1 MLLQTLVVT
10 YVAYV
15 LIPGKHYLDPKT
27 AFVAIALF
35 DVLRFAMNY
44 LPTIVT
50 ELIKVRTLIDFHL
63 FKLSLA
69 KLDS

>member
-1 MLLQTLVVT
+1 MVT

-15 LIPGKHYLDPKT
+15 FIPGNDYLDPET
-27 AFVAIALF
+27 GFVAIALF
-35 DVLRFAMNY
+35 DVLRFVMNY

-63 FKLSLA
+63 FKPSLA